1 MVAPVPRRVHHI
13 DVVVRDLDQAE
24 NRYRRVLG
32 IEPLQRESF
41 AERGI
46 DLVRFRIGE
55 TWLILVQPTD
65 REGPVAAFLDEHGEG
80 FFHMAIEVEDI
91 ARRATELESTGV
103 ALSNREPRIGVDGW
117 KLVDIE
123 LKETMG
129 AMIQLIEDPE
139 TP

>member
-1 MVAPVPRRVHHI
+1 MTTATPQRIHHI
-13 DVVVRDLDQAE
+13 DIVVEDLDQAE
-24 NRYRRVLG
+24 DRYRSVLG
-32 IEPLQRESF
+32 IEPLPRETFPGRS
-41 AERGI
+41 I

-65 REGPVAAFLDEHGEG
+65 NEGPVAAFLEEHGEG
-80 FFHMAIEVEDI
+80 FFHMAIEVEDV
-91 ARRATELESTGV
+91 ARRAAELDSNGV
-103 ALSNREPRIGVDGW
+103 SLSNREPRIGVDGW

-123 LKETMG
+123 LDETMG